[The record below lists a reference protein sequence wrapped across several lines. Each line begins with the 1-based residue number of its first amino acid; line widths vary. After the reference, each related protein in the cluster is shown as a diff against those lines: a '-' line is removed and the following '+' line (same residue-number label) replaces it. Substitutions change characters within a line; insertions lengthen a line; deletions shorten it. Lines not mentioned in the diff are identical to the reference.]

1 MEGFIDISMKLALG
15 ILIFTSGLI
24 MYRLVR
30 GPSIADR
37 VTAFDV
43 LTCVTIGV
51 LSVFAI
57 MSDKELYIDVIFTL
71 SFVAF
76 LGAIAFSFYLNKRK
90 KK

>member
-1 MEGFIDISMKLALG
+1 MEGFTDISMKLALG